1 MELLER
7 EQKRATKMVGGLEQ
21 RSYEERLREVG
32 LFSLEKRRLRGDL
45 NQHRILTQTQT
56 PTQNQHLSQTPTV
69 NQHLTQTLTR
79 TQHLYQHL
87 ILDLT
92 QHLTLTHP
100 LTQSIALSLS
110 LTLSQAL
117 ALAITLTPALTPMI
131 NLMIILTLTQTLL
144 SGAGE
149 TDSRNPIC
157 RKRRPGR

>member
-149 TDSRNPIC
+149 TDSRNAI
-157 RKRRPGR
+157 